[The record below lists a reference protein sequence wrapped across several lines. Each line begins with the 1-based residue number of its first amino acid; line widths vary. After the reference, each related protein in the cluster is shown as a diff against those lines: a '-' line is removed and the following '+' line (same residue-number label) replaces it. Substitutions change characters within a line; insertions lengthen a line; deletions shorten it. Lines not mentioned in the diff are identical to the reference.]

1 MSDHRDSPVT
11 SLADY
16 PRPSVA
22 VDTAVLTVQANA
34 LCVVLVQNERGW
46 RLPGT
51 FVHEGETLADAVL
64 RSLRD
69 KAGIEGL
76 RPRQLRVFD
85 APERDDRG
93 WVMSVA
99 HLVVVPAASVPAGAL
114 TPWDAAQGLVYD
126 HEQILR
132 LAVDTVR
139 AEYAAAA
146 DPERLLGPEFTLLEL
161 LRLHESVSGER
172 LGKDTFRRRVLP
184 GLVATDAVQPGK
196 VGKPA
201 RLFRHR

>member
-11 SLADY
+11 PLADY
-16 PRPSVA
+16 PHPSVA

-34 LCVVLVQNERGW
+34 LCVVLVQNELGW

-69 KAGIEGL
+69 KASIEGL
-76 RPRQLRVFD
+76 RPHQLRVFD

-161 LRLHESVSGER
+161 LRLHESVAGAR

-184 GLVATDAVQPGK
+184 DLVATDAVQPGK

-201 RLFRHR
+201 QLFRHR

>member
-1 MSDHRDSPVT
+1 MSDSAGT
-11 SLADY
+11 ALADY
-16 PRPSVA
+16 PHPSLA

-34 LCVVLVQNERGW
+34 LCVVLVQNAGGW

-51 FVHEGETLADAVL
+51 FLHEGETLADAVL

-76 RPRQLRVFD
+76 RPRQLHVFD
-85 APERDDRG
+85 APGRDDRG
-93 WVMSVA
+93 RVVSVA
-99 HLVVVPAASVPAGAL
+99 HLVVVPAASMPAGAL
-114 TPWDAAQGLVYD
+114 TPWDAAHGLVYD

-132 LAVDTVR
+132 LAVHTVR
-139 AEYAAAA
+139 ADYAAAA
-146 DPERLLGPEFTLLEL
+146 DPARLLGADFTLLEL
-161 LRLHESVSGER
+161 LRLHEAVAGEK

-184 GLVATDAVQPGK
+184 DLVETDVYQPGK

-201 RLFRHR
+201 KLFRHR